1 MRPAKKSTGLVLALI
16 AGLFLAGCETPT
28 EQVAVDGSASP
39 ADPPPPPPSVP
50 FDPESATPYNG
61 LAALPPIDDDP
72 KQLLGLDRAMLN
84 EKLGEPALIRRD
96 GDAEIW
102 QYRADSCVLDLFLYG
117 LDKAVEHV
125 DLRSRGAG
133 GGSSVSDCF
142 TERLR
147 AALPST

>member
-1 MRPAKKSTGLVLALI
+1 MQASEKFTGLVLALV
-16 AGLFLAGCETPT
+16 AGLFLAACEAPT
-28 EQVAVDGSASP
+28 EQAAVDGPTSP

-50 FDPESATPYNG
+50 FDPDSATPYNG

-72 KQLLGLDRAMLN
+72 KQLLGMDRAMLN
-84 EKLGEPALIRRD
+84 ETLGEPALIRRD

-117 LDKAVEHV
+117 QDKTVEHV
-125 DLRSRGAG
+125 DLRNRGNG
-133 GGSSVSDCF
+133 DESSVSDCF
-142 TERLR
+142 TDMLR

>member
-1 MRPAKKSTGLVLALI
+1 MRSAKKSTGFVLALV
-16 AGLFLAGCETPT
+16 AGLFLASCETPT
-28 EQVAVDGSASP
+28 EQVAVDEPTSP

-72 KQLLGLDRAMLN
+72 KQLLGLDPAMLN

-102 QYRADSCVLDLFLYG
+102 QYREDSCVLDLFLYG
-117 LDKAVEHV
+117 LDKTVEHV
-125 DLRSRGAG
+125 DLRNRGAG
-133 GGSSVSDCF
+133 DGSSVSDCF
-142 TERLR
+142 TEMLR